1 MHHAPAHTGDHSAPH
16 DTQLITAYRLHS
28 KSRHTSHAHSLL
40 PPQPQQPGLFLPAPL
55 TWRGPGASSGAPP
68 RCPRCQSEHT
78 ACAACPARPARP
90 ACHSLRTAPHKGLA
104 GCQRERIARA
114 QRGAPESQRGRG
126 AGAALAGLAP
136 PAGPGRGEPRA
147 AGRVA
152 GNALG
157 DIFARRRSGRISPT
171 SERETTA
178 APALPHIARRRPS
191 PQLARAGG
199 GAGGDRSPHVTSRR
213 HVPRGARQEPVK
225 RTSSTHRSPI
235 TRPSSVRGF

>member
-90 ACHSLRTAPHKGLA
+90 ACHSLRTAHRIGLA
-104 GCQRERIARA
+104 GCHAGADRARPE
-114 QRGAPESQRGRG
+114 RGAPESQRGRG
-126 AGAALAGLAP
+126 AGAALAWLAP

-171 SERETTA
+171 SERDATA
-178 APALPHIARRRPS
+178 APALPQLARRSPS
-191 PQLARAGG
+191 PQLARARAG
-199 GAGGDRSPHVTSRR
+199 GAGSIPPRDATAPRR
-213 HVPRGARQEPVK
+213 EGAPVK
-225 RTSSTHRSPI
+225 RQ
-235 TRPSSVRGF
+235 